1 MQAQDISY
9 YDLRVRWGYD
19 PVAESQT
26 LGVLLRRLRDQG
38 GYSAVEQRCRF
49 GLAELDFRC
58 LQRMPIPHRDRF
70 ADDVRKMALA
80 CNVTNLRDVA
90 TAMEQ
95 SQTWLGLD

>member
-1 MQAQDISY
+1 MQAQEISY
-9 YDLRVRWGYD
+9 HDLRVRWGYD

-26 LGVLLRRLRDQG
+26 LGVLLRRLREQG

-58 LQRMPIPHRDRF
+58 LQRMPIPRSEHF
-70 ADDVRKMALA
+70 ADDVRQMALA
-80 CNVTNLRDVA
+80 CNVANLRDFA

-95 SQTWLGLD
+95 AQAWLELD